1 MHLTTRKIFKRAF
14 LLIGVIVVVVT
25 LIFFNSNKVSI
36 YNELVAFD
44 LIPKPEKLTELYF
57 NTVDLPDSVTTDQ
70 EIRFAFVIHNLEM
83 TNYQY
88 SYVVFVNTHGTRYIV
103 DRGTVL
109 VQNNQYYVKN
119 EQFRLV
125 HSLERRNVT
134 VQLTNKQESID
145 FWI

>member
-1 MHLTTRKIFKRAF
+1 MHLTTRQIFKRAF

-88 SYVVFVNTHGTRYIV
+88 SYVVFVNTHGTRDVV